1 MNDITHLDPGTK
13 PWRTELRET
22 FRLAWPLA
30 LANLLQMLTY
40 AIDVVFIARL
50 GEEPLAASSLAAG
63 HLTLVPELKRALGNE
78 GAAHTQIIVGGVIPP
93 QDFDALYAAGAS
105 AIFPPGTVIADSAIR
120 MLEVLDGDDG
130 AKKAAE

>member
-1 MNDITHLDPGTK
+1 MVRWRQSSWECLPELQFGTSRRRCGQLNVAVFPRRGIYPLPDARKAGVDI
-13 PWRTELRET
+13 
-22 FRLAWPLA
+22 
-30 LANLLQMLTY
+30 
-40 AIDVVFIARL
+40 V
-50 GEEPLAASSLAAG
+50 AASSLAAG

-120 MLEVLDGDDG
+120 MLEVLDGNDG
-130 AKKAAE
+130 TKTAAE